1 MLCVPGQAEHE
12 QVETSELK
20 RDPNINIEPGH
31 PSQPYKAMWAP
42 VKTNQSLI
50 IKTPVGSQVQPV

>member
-31 PSQPYKAMWAP
+31 PSQPYKAM
-42 VKTNQSLI
+42 
-50 IKTPVGSQVQPV
+50 